1 MYTSGYRY
9 SAGSG
14 RTGANH
20 GQPSALTD
28 ITIPVL
34 PEAHPLQSLTGLQA
48 AAGNRGGPEPGQTR
62 RAARARPNRNA
73 LIRKARAR
81 KLIERKKDQA
91 RLRQEIEEL
100 W

>member
-1 MYTSGYRY
+1 MYMSNYRQ
-9 SAGSG
+9 SAESG
-14 RTGANH
+14 RTRVNH
-20 GQPSALTD
+20 GQPSAPAG

-34 PEAHPLQSLTGLQA
+34 PEAHPLQSLTGLEA
-48 AAGNRGGPEPGQTR
+48 AAGTRGGPEPGQKR

-73 LIRKARAR
+73 LVRKARAR